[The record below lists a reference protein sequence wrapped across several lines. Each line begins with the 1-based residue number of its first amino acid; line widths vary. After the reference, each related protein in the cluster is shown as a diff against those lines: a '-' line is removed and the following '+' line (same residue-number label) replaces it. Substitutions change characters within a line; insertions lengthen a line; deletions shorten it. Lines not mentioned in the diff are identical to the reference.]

1 MAEARTDPLNV
12 LLEEQLRDRPEEL
25 ERVRELLAPFYKIV
39 AKGEPHPFA
48 RETELDAKVVAKA
61 IRLAIGRKVKRV
73 IFVSSSHPFPKPEWM
88 TQEEYGASL
97 GASLEDSLEASLRD
111 SLRGSLWASLFYFLG
126 FTITK
131 KSDEAKRL
139 EPLVRL
145 LPQCIPLGEKKDEP
159 GVWLVVCK

>member
-25 ERVRELLAPFYKIV
+25 ERVRKLLAPFYKIA
-39 AKGEPHPFA
+39 AKGKPYPFVPKT
-48 RETELDAKVVAKA
+48 RLNAKVVAKA

-88 TQEEYGASL
+88 TQEAY
-97 GASLEDSLEASLRD
+97 EASLRD

-126 FTITK
+126 FTIAGKAEETK
-131 KSDEAKRL
+131 QL

-145 LPQCIPLGEKKDEP
+145 LPRCIPLGEKKDEP
-159 GVWLVVCK
+159 GVWLVVCA